1 MARGKNNEKK
11 STRGKAP
18 SRPRGRGRAR
28 GRGIN
33 DLPKTDWSQALTTS
47 LLHASSCRCT
57 LECCCGKKTLNDSPF
72 KGYSMVPYKSAIF
85 TSKAATSTSKVPKDP
100 PPDLKSPSI
109 DVTMVS
115 REENDGC
122 FMCALCSQRF
132 HSEDEFNAHISA
144 HKSTSNFNSNF
155 ECLVCANCAFDTCSE
170 LLAHMDM
177 CHEDVVTSQSVR
189 CRQCD
194 LAFGSCEEMYA
205 HTTEHHKDLL
215 KHF

>member
-1 MARGKNNEKK
+1 MYFFFRFSCKLCRQSFMNERNLIMHRC
-11 STRGKAP
+11 SVQMEEENR
-18 SRPRGRGRAR
+18 
-28 GRGIN
+28 
-33 DLPKTDWSQALTTS
+33 TTS
-47 LLHASSCRCT
+47 
-57 LECCCGKKTLNDSPF
+57 PF
-72 KGYSMVPYKSAIF
+72 NGNSMVPFQSATF
-85 TSKAATSTSKVPKDP
+85 TSTKVAKDP

-122 FMCALCSQRF
+122 FMCVPCSQRF
-132 HSEDEFNAHISA
+132 HSEDDFYAHIST
-144 HKSTSNFNSNF
+144 HYSNNSNF

-177 CHEDVVTSQSVR
+177 CHEAVVTSQFVR

-194 LAFGSCEEMYA
+194 LSFGSCEEIFA

>member
-11 STRGKAP
+11 STRGKATRKP
-18 SRPRGRGRAR
+18 IGRGRAR
-28 GRGIN
+28 GRGKSV
-33 DLPKTDWSQALTTS
+33 LPKTDWPQALTTS

-85 TSKAATSTSKVPKDP
+85 TSKAATVTSKAAQDP

-122 FMCALCSQRF
+122 FMCVPCSQRF
-132 HSEDEFNAHISA
+132 HSEDDFYAHIST
-144 HKSTSNFNSNF
+144 HYSNNSNF

-194 LAFGSCEEMYA
+194 LAFSSCEEMFA
-205 HTTEHHKDLL
+205 HTTKLHKDLL
-215 KHF
+215 KDF